1 MQIRCY
7 NCHKPFAMNKQAIH
21 EALATVTSEGL
32 NHYNAYCPHCRRAN
46 RVSVNEL
53 HRWAPDWDAETTAEE
68 PPEELP

>member
-21 EALATVTSEGL
+21 EALDIVMNEGL

-46 RVSVNEL
+46 RVSTDEL
-53 HRWAPDWDAETTAEE
+53 RRWAPDWGTETTTEE
-68 PPEELP
+68 QNEE